1 MNNFLLSILIRYEL
15 VVFTASIEVYGAAI
29 ADKLDVRTKLNVI
42 RHKKIKHNLNVNKLN
57 VIRLNYSLSNV
68 AEILYWNIY
77 LCNLLEINYI
87 NVDILLLHLLIIH
100 HHFCEYFLD

>member
-15 VVFTASIEVYGAAI
+15 VVFIASIEIYGAAI

-42 RHKKIKHNLNVNKLN
+42 RHKKIKHNLN

-87 NVDILLLHLLIIH
+87 NVDILLFILLIIH